1 MASYAGPVTSLPTG
15 SSLGPACARRVAVL
29 THMGRP
35 EAIDAATRLVGGLL
49 AAGLE
54 AAVPAEDRPILEE
67 RLGRQIGE
75 LEPPQTEDAEL
86 STTEPLPFELM
97 VVLGGDGTILRGA
110 EWVMSSDIPL
120 LGVNLGHVGFLAEAE
135 SSEID
140 NIVAHVVAC
149 SYSVEERFTIEV
161 TVREGGEP
169 VWCSYAINEV
179 SIEKAAR
186 ERMVELLVEVDERP
200 LSRWACDGM
209 LVATPTG
216 STAYA
221 FSAGGPVIW
230 PGVDALLVVPLS
242 AHALFARPLVLG
254 PSSVVVVEL
263 LAASTTTGL
272 ITCDGRRSVEFRP
285 GMEIEVVRGAHRLRL
300 ARLSESPFTDRLV
313 RKFGLRVEGWRG
325 LAELEE
331 EPDQLPSG
339 ALAMPTHLRSA

>member
-1 MASYAGPVTSLPTG
+1 MLWQVTQDMLRAEP
-15 SSLGPACARRVAVL
+15 RRVAVL

-35 EAIDAATRLVGGLL
+35 EAIQAATRLVGGLL

-54 AAVPAEDRPILEE
+54 VAVPPEDVAT
-67 RLGRQIGE
+67 IGSRVHHPVVA
-75 LEPPQTEDAEL
+75 LAPPESIGQSGADY
-86 STTEPLPFELM
+86 ELM

-110 EWVMSSDIPL
+110 EWVIAADIAL

-135 SSEID
+135 SSQID
-140 NIVAHVVAC
+140 NVVRRVVER
-149 SYSVEERFTIEV
+149 SYTVEERFTVDVSLRRDAE
-161 TVREGGEP
+161 TV
-169 VWCSYAINEV
+169 WSSYAINEV

-186 ERMVELLVEVDERP
+186 ERMLEVVVEVDGRP
-200 LSRWACDGM
+200 LSRWAGDGM

-254 PSSVVVVEL
+254 PRSTVVVEL
-263 LAASTTTGL
+263 VHTSPTFGL
-272 ITCDGRRSVEFRP
+272 VTCDGRRSTQLRE
-285 GMEIEVVRGAHRLRL
+285 GMEIRVVQGAHRLRL

-313 RKFGLRVEGWRG
+313 NKFGLRVEGWRG
-325 LAELEE
+325 VAELEDKDRLA
-331 EPDQLPSG
+331 PRVT
-339 ALAMPTHLRSA
+339 ALSAPAS